1 MAKTKQDKKL
11 RLQPEKWK
19 RIRFF
24 PGYEVSTKGRVR
36 SLKRRKPCILKP
48 QTVTRGDRKKTYL
61 RVTLYNKGGKRHRK
75 IHRLV
80 ALAFKERV
88 PGKNTVN
95 HVDGNTHHNWV
106 ANLEW
111 TTAVENTKHAWRTG
125 LMARSV
131 GARWRKRKG
140 K

>member
-1 MAKTKQDKKL
+1 MPRKSGSGQAEQWKK
-11 RLQPEKWK
+11 
-19 RIRFF
+19 IRFF
-24 PGYEVSTKGRVR
+24 PAYEVSDRGRAR
-36 SLKRRKPCILKP
+36 SWKSGKPRILKP

-95 HVDGNTHHNWV
+95 HVDGNTHNNWV
-106 ANLEW
+106 TNLEW